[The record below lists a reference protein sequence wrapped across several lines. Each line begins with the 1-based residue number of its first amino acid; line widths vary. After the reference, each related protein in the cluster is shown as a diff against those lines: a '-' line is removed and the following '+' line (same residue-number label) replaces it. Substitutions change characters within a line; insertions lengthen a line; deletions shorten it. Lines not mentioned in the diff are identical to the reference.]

1 MPSFG
6 KKQKEESINDKMV
19 RLFKEGKSVDDISK
33 ELQVKADV
41 ITNVIRR
48 RCGED
53 SIPETVIRSKN
64 AVAPTVTDQPLK
76 ADVAAAAEST
86 EEAPEAE
93 EAPAEATE
101 GLSKLERLMLEK
113 ERKRAEEAAAAEE
126 AAEAAAEE
134 SKPEE
139 VSMEGI
145 STDNL
150 NLDFDLPDPVTAPEE
165 VAVEEEIAEN
175 ETTGEMDGISAEEI
189 PEIPAEEPIIEQPVD
204 KYDDGNSVAAAP
216 VAEATVEMP
225 HEMASGSA
233 FDKMKAFAKSQVE
246 ANNAKIAE
254 LEAKLLT
261 VEDDY
266 NAQLAE
272 AEKAV
277 EESKVTYE
285 DVLERGD
292 KISEQRIEA
301 QTEHRAALARADEE
315 YRKKLAALD
324 DEYNNATAHANKVL
338 SEKEVEI
345 NAASDA
351 IEVEKETAKNNFLSS
366 QSAVNDIKNK
376 ISEEVDAVK
385 AQINGIKEENA
396 GYEQFIS

>member
-1 MPSFG
+1 
-6 KKQKEESINDKMV
+6 
-19 RLFKEGKSVDDISK
+19 
-33 ELQVKADV
+33 
-41 ITNVIRR
+41 
-48 RCGED
+48 
-53 SIPETVIRSKN
+53 
-64 AVAPTVTDQPLK
+64 
-76 ADVAAAAEST
+76 
-86 EEAPEAE
+86 
-93 EAPAEATE
+93 
-101 GLSKLERLMLEK
+101 
-113 ERKRAEEAAAAEE
+113 
-126 AAEAAAEE
+126 
-134 SKPEE
+134 
-139 VSMEGI
+139 
-145 STDNL
+145 
-150 NLDFDLPDPVTAPEE
+150 
-165 VAVEEEIAEN
+165 
-175 ETTGEMDGISAEEI
+175 
-189 PEIPAEEPIIEQPVD
+189 
-204 KYDDGNSVAAAP
+204 
-216 VAEATVEMP
+216 
-225 HEMASGSA
+225 MASGSA